1 MVNTP
6 ERQSSSF
13 DSPEE
18 PDWHR
23 MISQAAYYLAQRRG
37 FQGEHDLDDWL
48 AAEQYVRQMIST
60 QTARDDGMQ
69 SQPESSGLVSVD
81 DTIDGIA
88 REALEEARRVEES
101 EKYRKNPGP
110 LVPPDPKVKPQP

>member
-6 ERQSSSF
+6 ERRSSSF
-13 DSPEE
+13 DPPEE
-18 PDWHR
+18 ADWHR

-48 AAEQYVRQMIST
+48 AAEQYVRQMVLGRP
-60 QTARDDGMQ
+60 ARDSMH
-69 SQPESSGLVSVD
+69 SQPESSELVSVD

-88 REALEEARRVEES
+88 REALAEARRVEES
-101 EKYRKNPGP
+101 EKYKKNPGP
-110 LVPPDPKVKPQP
+110 LIPPDPKEKPRP